1 MGPKKKRNRQM
12 AERAVASTPSTRSEN
27 RPRWPLALVVLVAG
41 AALVWAVSARR
52 SATPAATV
60 TTSAE
65 SSSPPPPAPAAVE
78 PLPAHV
84 PTDAE
89 LPPLPTVPFQ
99 PARPMD
105 VVEAVYRF
113 AAQHPEV
120 MRYVPCFCGCEH
132 SGHRDNE
139 DCFVSARGAD
149 GRVTW
154 NPHGMGCA
162 ICIDVARQAMQM
174 HASGAGVADIRAA
187 IDRTWTP
194 TYPTSTPTP
203 PAPGG
208 E

>member
-1 MGPKKKRNRQM
+1 MGSKKRRNRQQ
-12 AERAVASTPSTRSEN
+12 AAASVPLTTSTAHR
-27 RPRWPLALVVLVAG
+27 RWPFALVAVLAG
-41 AALVWAVSARR
+41 AALVWAISARGGGT
-52 SATPAATV
+52 SDGTV
-60 TTSAE
+60 ATSAE
-65 SSSPPPPAPAAVE
+65 SSPPVPLEPAAVE

-89 LPPLPTVPFQ
+89 LPPLPAVPFQ
-99 PARPMD
+99 PARPLD

-139 DCFVSARGAD
+139 DCFVSARDPD

-154 NPHGMGCA
+154 NPHGLGCA

-187 IDRTWTP
+187 IDRTWSP
-194 TYPTSTPTP
+194 SYPTSTPTP
-203 PAPGG
+203 RAPVG